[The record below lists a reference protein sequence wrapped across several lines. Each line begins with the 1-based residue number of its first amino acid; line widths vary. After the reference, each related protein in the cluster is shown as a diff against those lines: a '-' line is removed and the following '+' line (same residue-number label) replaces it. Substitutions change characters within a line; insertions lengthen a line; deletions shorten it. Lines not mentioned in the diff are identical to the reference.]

1 MRRTRTLPALLV
13 GAALVMTGCGG
24 GDDGAASGSGGG
36 DDAAASFEGEQL
48 EVAAV
53 WSGAEQQAFEQVIA
67 AFEEKTGADVTF
79 TSTGDDIATVIG
91 TRVQGGDPPDV
102 AVLPQPGLLADFVEQ
117 GALTPLN
124 EDVEAAVDENYA
136 SVWKDLGSVEDELYG
151 VWFKAA
157 NKSTVWYRTDAFEQA
172 GVEPPETWD
181 DFVTTARTL
190 ADAGVA
196 PVAIA
201 GGDGWTLTDWFEN
214 VYLRVAGPE
223 KYTQLANHEIP
234 WTDPTVL
241 TTLETLAEL
250 WGQER
255 LVAGGPQG
263 ALQTSFPQSVTKVF
277 GTKEAAVVYEGD
289 FVAGVISGET
299 EATVGEDAQFFPFP
313 SVDGSEP
320 AVVGGGDVAVLME
333 DSEVGQAFMEFL
345 ASPEAPSVW
354 VGIGGFTT
362 PNRNVDLSEYPDDIS
377 RQVAEQL
384 VEAETFRF
392 DLSDLAPPEFGGT
405 PSQGMWQALQ
415 DFLRNPSQ
423 VQQTAQRLE
432 QAAAAAY
439 GS

>member
-1 MRRTRTLPALLV
+1 MRRTRTYPALLLA
-13 GAALVMTGCGG
+13 AALVLTACGTDDDQPQTNDG
-24 GDDGAASGSGGG
+24 GDD
-36 DDAAASFEGEQL
+36 AASFEGEQL

-53 WSGAEQQAFEQVIA
+53 WSGEEQAAFEQVA
-67 AFEEKTGADVTF
+67 DVFEEQTGATVTF

-102 AVLPQPGLLADFVEQ
+102 AILPQPGLLADFAER

-124 EDVEAAVDENYA
+124 ADVEAAVDDNYA
-136 SVWKDLGSVEDELYG
+136 DVWKELGTVEGELYG

-172 GVEPPETWD
+172 GVQPPETWD
-181 DFVTTARTL
+181 DLIAAAGTL
-190 ADAGVA
+190 ADSGVA

-214 VYLRVAGPE
+214 VYLRIAGPE
-223 KYTQLANHEIP
+223 KYDQLADHEIP
-234 WTDPTVL
+234 WTDPTVIS
-241 TTLETLAEL
+241 TLETLAEL
-250 WGQER
+250 WGQQR
-255 LVAGGPQG
+255 LVEGGPQG

-277 GTKEAAVVYEGD
+277 GTQDAAMVYEGD

-299 EATVGEDAQFFPFP
+299 DATVGEDAQFFPFP
-313 SVDGSEP
+313 AVDGSQP
-320 AVVGGGDVAVLME
+320 SVVGGGDVAVLME
-333 DSEVGQAFMEFL
+333 DSEVGQAFLEFL
-345 ASPEAPSVW
+345 AGPEAPAVW
-354 VGIGGFTT
+354 VGLGGFTT
-362 PNRNVDLSEYPDDIS
+362 PNQNVDLGEYPDDIS

-392 DLSDLAPPEFGGT
+392 DMSDLAPPEFGGT

-415 DFLRNPSQ
+415 DFLRDPSQ

>member
-1 MRRTRTLPALLV
+1 
-13 GAALVMTGCGG
+13 
-24 GDDGAASGSGGG
+24 
-36 DDAAASFEGEQL
+36 
-48 EVAAV
+48 
-53 WSGAEQQAFEQVIA
+53 
-67 AFEEKTGADVTF
+67 VTF

-102 AVLPQPGLLADFVEQ
+102 AILPQPGLLADFAER

-124 EDVEAAVDENYA
+124 ADVEAAVDDNYA
-136 SVWKDLGSVEDELYG
+136 DVWKELGTVEGELYG

-172 GVEPPETWD
+172 GVQPPETWD
-181 DFVTTARTL
+181 DLIAAAGTL
-190 ADAGVA
+190 ADSGVA

-214 VYLRVAGPE
+214 VYLRIAGPE
-223 KYTQLANHEIP
+223 KYDQLADHEIP
-234 WTDPTVL
+234 WTDPTVIS
-241 TTLETLAEL
+241 TLETLAEL
-250 WGQER
+250 WGQQR
-255 LVAGGPQG
+255 LVEGGPQG

-277 GTKEAAVVYEGD
+277 GTQDAAMVYEGD

-299 EATVGEDAQFFPFP
+299 DATVGEDAQFFPFP
-313 SVDGSEP
+313 AVDGSQP
-320 AVVGGGDVAVLME
+320 SVVGGGDVAVLME
-333 DSEVGQAFMEFL
+333 DSEVGQAFLEFL
-345 ASPEAPSVW
+345 AGPEAPAVW
-354 VGIGGFTT
+354 VGLGGFTT
-362 PNRNVDLSEYPDDIS
+362 PNQNVDLGEYPDDIS

-392 DLSDLAPPEFGGT
+392 DMSDLAPPEFGGT

-415 DFLRNPSQ
+415 DFLRDPSQ

>member
-1 MRRTRTLPALLV
+1 MRRTRTYPALLLA
-13 GAALVMTGCGG
+13 AALVLTACGT
-24 GDDGAASGSGGG
+24 DDDQPQTNDGG
-36 DDAAASFEGEQL
+36 DDAASFDGEQL

-53 WSGAEQQAFEQVIA
+53 WSGEEQAAFEQVA
-67 AFEEKTGADVTF
+67 DVFEEQTGATVTF

-102 AVLPQPGLLADFVEQ
+102 AILPQPGLLADFAER

-124 EDVEAAVDENYA
+124 ADVEAAVDDNYA
-136 SVWKDLGSVEDELYG
+136 DVWKELGTVEGELYG

-172 GVEPPETWD
+172 GVQPPETWD
-181 DFVTTARTL
+181 DLIAAAGTL
-190 ADAGVA
+190 ADSGVA
-196 PVAIA
+196 PVAVA

-214 VYLRVAGPE
+214 VYLRIAGPE
-223 KYTQLANHEIP
+223 KYDQLADHEIP
-234 WTDPTVL
+234 WTDPTVIS
-241 TTLETLAEL
+241 TLETLAEL
-250 WGQER
+250 WGQQR
-255 LVAGGPQG
+255 LVEGGPQG

-277 GTKEAAVVYEGD
+277 GTQDAAMVYEGD

-299 EATVGEDAQFFPFP
+299 DATVGEDAQFFPFP
-313 SVDGSEP
+313 AVDGSQP
-320 AVVGGGDVAVLME
+320 SVVGGGDVAVLME
-333 DSEVGQAFMEFL
+333 DSEVGQAFLEFL
-345 ASPEAPSVW
+345 AGPEAPAVW
-354 VGIGGFTT
+354 VGLGGFTT
-362 PNRNVDLSEYPDDIS
+362 PNQNVDLGEYPDDIS

-392 DLSDLAPPEFGGT
+392 DMSDLAPPEFGGT

-415 DFLRNPSQ
+415 DFLRDPSQ

-439 GS
+439 DS

>member
-1 MRRTRTLPALLV
+1 MRRTRTFPALLLV
-13 GAALVMTGCGG
+13 AALVMTGCGG
-24 GDDGAASGSGGG
+24 GNDEPATNGGE
-36 DDAAASFEGEQL
+36 DAAAATFEGEQL

-53 WSGAEQQAFEQVIA
+53 WSGEEQAAFEQVAA
-67 AFEEKTGADVTF
+67 AFEEQTGASVTF

-102 AVLPQPGLLADFVEQ
+102 AILPQPGLLADFADR
-117 GALTPLN
+117 GALTPLSG
-124 EDVEAAVDENYA
+124 DVEAAVDENYA
-136 SVWKDLGSVEDELYG
+136 PVWKELGTVDDELYG

-157 NKSTVWYRTDAFEQA
+157 NKSTVWYRTDAFSQA

-181 DFVTTARTL
+181 DFITAAGTL
-190 ADAGVA
+190 ADSGVA
-196 PVAIA
+196 PVAVA
-201 GGDGWTLTDWFEN
+201 GADGWTLTDWFEN

-234 WTDPTVL
+234 WTDPSVI

-250 WGQER
+250 WGQQR
-255 LVAGGPQG
+255 LLAGGPQG
-263 ALQTSFPQSVTKVF
+263 ALQTTFPQSVTKVF
-277 GTKEAAVVYEGD
+277 GTQEAALVYEGD

-299 EATVGEDAQFFPFP
+299 EATVGEDAQFFAFP

-345 ASPEAPSVW
+345 AGPEAPAVW
-354 VGIGGFTT
+354 VGLGGFTT
-362 PNRNVDLSEYPDDIS
+362 PNQNVDLADYPDEIS

-405 PSQGMWQALQ
+405 PSQGMWQILQ
-415 DFLRNPSQ
+415 DFLRDPSQ
-423 VQQTAQRLE
+423 VQQTAQKLE